1 VLFKPKG
8 KDKKAPRVAEA
19 VEFVSK
25 GKTYKVY
32 AKKEVIVSAGV
43 FVLAVAGLMPPSLAT
58 ILRHFQDSSA
68 LGTLWDRR

>member
-1 VLFKPKG
+1 MFKPRG
-8 KDKKAPRVAEA
+8 QDKKAPRIAEG

-43 FVLAVAGLMPPSLAT
+43 SVF
-58 ILRHFQDSSA
+58 A
-68 LGTLWDRR
+68 LVGSIRS